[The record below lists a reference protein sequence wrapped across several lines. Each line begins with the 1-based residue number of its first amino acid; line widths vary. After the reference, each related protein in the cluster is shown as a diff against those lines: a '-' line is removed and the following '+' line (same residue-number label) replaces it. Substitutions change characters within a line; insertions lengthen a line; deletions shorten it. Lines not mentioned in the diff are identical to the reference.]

1 MKTTNKSLHS
11 QYNTLARKLANE
23 KRAQE
28 YDMFRRKLA
37 AFTGCE
43 IKPEHSFYPG
53 RRWRIDF
60 AIVDLKIG
68 IEIEGGVFSGGR
80 HTRGAGFVADIEKY
94 NAAATLGW
102 VILRFTPQDL
112 NKITTFETVQKTIES
127 RRFCLDRE
135 KLDFI
140 LNKALN
146 AAICRKERVRAN
158 SNAIAELVADFIKSC

>member
-1 MKTTNKSLHS
+1 MKNTNKSLHS

-23 KRAQE
+23 KRAGE

-43 IKPEHSFYPG
+43 VKPEHMFYQG
-53 RRWRIDF
+53 RKWRIDF

-68 IEIEGGVFSGGR
+68 IEIEGGVWTYGA
-80 HTRGAGFVADIEKY
+80 HTRGKGFVDDMEKY

-112 NKITTFETVQKTIES
+112 NKITTFETVQKTIEA
-127 RRFCLDRE
+127 RRYCLGR
-135 KLDFI
+135 
-140 LNKALN
+140 
-146 AAICRKERVRAN
+146 
-158 SNAIAELVADFIKSC
+158 

>member
-23 KRAQE
+23 KRALE

-43 IKPEHSFYPG
+43 IKPEHIFYPG
-53 RRWRIDF
+53 RKWRIDF

-80 HTRGAGFVADIEKY
+80 HTRGAGFIADTEKY

-112 NKITTFETVQKTIES
+112 NKITTFETVLKVVG
-127 RRFCLDRE
+127 LKKD
-135 KLDFI
+135 
-140 LNKALN
+140 
-146 AAICRKERVRAN
+146 
-158 SNAIAELVADFIKSC
+158 

>member
-11 QYNTLARKLANE
+11 QYNTLARKLANG

-28 YDMFRRKLA
+28 YEMFRRKLA

-43 IKPEHSFYPG
+43 IEPEHVFFPG
-53 RRWRIDF
+53 RKWRIDF

-68 IEIEGGVFSGGR
+68 IEIEGGVWSGGR
-80 HTRGAGFVADIEKY
+80 HTRGNGFIDDMEKY

-112 NKITTFETVQKTIES
+112 NKITTFETVK
-127 RRFCLDRE
+127 
-135 KLDFI
+135 K
-140 LNKALN
+140 
-146 AAICRKERVRAN
+146 VV
-158 SNAIAELVADFIKSC
+158 ELKKD

>member
-28 YDMFRRKLA
+28 YDMFRRKLS

-68 IEIEGGVFSGGR
+68 IEIEGGVWSNGR
-80 HTRGAGFVADIEKY
+80 HTRGKGFVDDMEKY

-112 NKITTFETVQKTIES
+112 NKITTFETVLK
-127 RRFCLDRE
+127 
-135 KLDFI
+135 
-140 LNKALN
+140 
-146 AAICRKERVRAN
+146 VV
-158 SNAIAELVADFIKSC
+158 ELKKD

>member
-23 KRAQE
+23 KRDCQ

-37 AFTGCE
+37 AFVGCE
-43 IKPEHSFYPG
+43 IKSEHIFSQG

-68 IEIEGGVFSGGR
+68 IEIEGGVWTNGR
-80 HTRGAGFVADIEKY
+80 HVRGKGFIEDMEKY
-94 NAAATLGW
+94 NAAVTLGW

-112 NKITTFETVQKTIES
+112 NKITTFETVK
-127 RRFCLDRE
+127 
-135 KLDFI
+135 K
-140 LNKALN
+140 
-146 AAICRKERVRAN
+146 VV
-158 SNAIAELVADFIKSC
+158 ELKKRN

>member
-1 MKTTNKSLHS
+1 MQKTNKTLHS
-11 QYNTLARKLANE
+11 QYNALARKLANE
-23 KRAQE
+23 KRAGE
-28 YDMFRRKLA
+28 YEMFRRKLA

-94 NAAATLGW
+94 NSAATLGW

-112 NKITTFETVQKTIES
+112 NKITTFETVK
-127 RRFCLDRE
+127 
-135 KLDFI
+135 K
-140 LNKALN
+140 
-146 AAICRKERVRAN
+146 VV
-158 SNAIAELVADFIKSC
+158 ELKKD